1 MVGALPPLDQLEIV
15 VSRFRFDSPWWRVG
29 FFVFSSSSLVI
40 PFSIFHGG
48 GRGFLIFV
56 ISGEVE
62 EGMIH
67 DGDDDDA
74 KMETQP

>member
-1 MVGALPPLDQLEIV
+1 M
-15 VSRFRFDSPWWRVG
+15 
-29 FFVFSSSSLVI
+29 I